1 MQYLA
6 ISISR
11 GVTNFPD
18 NDSFHVE
25 ELTPPTDAPDAS
37 LIKVD
42 IQGNRIV
49 HWWQSSRA
57 KAKVSGP
64 TLRAAAVVGPGGAPG

>member
-1 MQYLA
+1 MQHLV

-18 NDSFHVE
+18 NDTFHVE
-25 ELTPPTDAPDAS
+25 ELSPPVDAPDAS

-42 IQGNRIV
+42 IQGNKIV
-49 HWWQSSRA
+49 HWWQSSRV
-57 KAKVSGP
+57 KVSGP
-64 TLRAAAVVGPGGAPG
+64 ALRAAAGVGSGGAPG